1 MNHSRLI
8 EIEMAKMHVAIFVPF
23 KRIATGI
30 LLPTGTTY
38 IRMGDAGFSFQ
49 FIVDGLLN
57 LDIVLI
63 FRS

>member
-1 MNHSRLI
+1 MDVSCLLACKH
-8 EIEMAKMHVAIFVPF
+8 
-23 KRIATGI
+23 IAAGI